1 MIIDSHQHFWNYNPE
16 RDTWIDE
23 SMQALKKNFLP
34 ENLKP
39 ILIDNAIDGCISV
52 QAGQSYE
59 ETEFLLECASNNK
72 FIKGVVC
79 WVDLCSPDLEK
90 KLKRYSTDKKL
101 KGVRHIVQ
109 SESKEYLL
117 RKDVQ
122 VGISKLSDFNLTF
135 DLLVTPIQL
144 QSAIKLVKTFP
155 DQKFVLDHI
164 AKPCISEPL
173 SKTWVNDIINLS
185 KQDNV
190 FCKISGLVT
199 ETKGYNFLEADF
211 LPFLD
216 IIFQYFGFD
225 RIMYGSDW
233 PVCLLAAQYKKVLDI
248 ITDYLSSYDSKTRE
262 KIMGT
267 NAQIFYNL

>member
-39 ILIDNAIDGCISV
+39 ILIDNGIDGCISV

-72 FIKGVVC
+72 FIKGVVG

-90 KLKRYSTDKKL
+90 KLKRYSTDKKF

-122 VGISKLSDFNLTF
+122 AGISKLSNFNLTF

-155 DQKFVLDHI
+155 NQKFVLDHI
-164 AKPCISEPL
+164 AKPRISEPL
-173 SKTWVNDIINLS
+173 NKTWVNDIINLS
-185 KQDNV
+185 KQNNV

-199 ETKGYNFLEADF
+199 ETKDNNFLEADF

>member
-23 SMQALKKNFLP
+23 SMQVLKKNFLP
-34 ENLKP
+34 RNLKP
-39 ILIDNAIDGCISV
+39 ILINNGIDGCISV
-52 QAGQSYE
+52 QADQSYQ
-59 ETEFLLECASNNK
+59 ETEFLLKCASNNK
-72 FIKGVVC
+72 FIKGVVG
-79 WVDLCSPDLEK
+79 WVDLCSPNLEK
-90 KLKRYSTDKKL
+90 KLEKYTSDKIF

-109 SESKEYLL
+109 SESPEYLL

-122 VGISKLSDFNLTF
+122 SGISKLSKFNLTF

-144 QSAIKLVKTFP
+144 QSAIKLVKIFP
-155 DQKFVLDHI
+155 NQKFVLDHI
-164 AKPCISEPL
+164 AKPRISEPL
-173 SKTWVNDIINLS
+173 NKTWVSDIINLS
-185 KQDNV
+185 KHSNV

-199 ETKGYNFLEADF
+199 ETKGYNFSETDF

-216 IIFQYFGFD
+216 VIFKYFGFD

-233 PVCLLAAQYKKVLDI
+233 PVCLLAADYKKVLEI
-248 ITDYLSSYDSKTRE
+248 ISNYLMSYDSKISE

-267 NAQIFYNL
+267 NAKIFYNL

>member
-23 SMQALKKNFLP
+23 SMQVLKKNFLP
-34 ENLKP
+34 RNLKP
-39 ILIDNAIDGCISV
+39 ILINNGIDGCISV
-52 QAGQSYE
+52 QADQSYQ
-59 ETEFLLECASNNK
+59 ETEFLLKCASNNK
-72 FIKGVVC
+72 FIKGVVG
-79 WVDLCSPDLEK
+79 WVDLCSPNLEK
-90 KLKRYSTDKKL
+90 KLEKYTSDKIF

-109 SESKEYLL
+109 SESPEYLL

-122 VGISKLSDFNLTF
+122 SGISKLSKFNLTF

-144 QSAIKLVKTFP
+144 QSAIKLVKIFP
-155 DQKFVLDHI
+155 NQKFVLDHI
-164 AKPCISEPL
+164 AKPRISEPL
-173 SKTWVNDIINLS
+173 NKTWVSDIINLS
-185 KQDNV
+185 KYSNV

-199 ETKGYNFLEADF
+199 ETKGYNFSETDF

-216 IIFQYFGFD
+216 LIFKYFGFD

-233 PVCLLAAQYKKVLDI
+233 PVCLLAADYKKVLEI
-248 ITDYLSSYDSKTRE
+248 ISNYLMGYDSKIRE

-267 NAQIFYNL
+267 NAKIFYNL

>member
-23 SMQALKKNFLP
+23 SMQVLKKNFLP
-34 ENLKP
+34 KNLKP
-39 ILIDNAIDGCISV
+39 ILINNGIDGCISV
-52 QAGQSYE
+52 QADQSYQ
-59 ETEFLLECASNNK
+59 ETEFLLKCASNNN
-72 FIKGVVC
+72 FIKGVVG

-155 DQKFVLDHI
+155 NQKFVLDHI
-164 AKPCISEPL
+164 AKPRISEPL

-185 KQDNV
+185 KQNNV

-233 PVCLLAAQYKKVLDI
+233 PVCLLAAEYKKVLDI

>member
-23 SMQALKKNFLP
+23 SMQVLKKNFLP

-39 ILIDNAIDGCISV
+39 ILIDNGIDGCISV
-52 QAGQSYE
+52 QADQSYQ
-59 ETEFLLECASNNK
+59 ETEFLLKCASNNK
-72 FIKGVVC
+72 FIKGVVG
-79 WVDLCSPDLEK
+79 WVDLCSPNLEK
-90 KLKRYSTDKKL
+90 KLEKYTSDKMF

-109 SESKEYLL
+109 SESPEYLL

-122 VGISKLSDFNLTF
+122 SGISKLSKFNLTF

-144 QSAIKLVKTFP
+144 QSAIKLVKIFP
-155 DQKFVLDHI
+155 NQKFVLDHI
-164 AKPCISEPL
+164 AKPRISEPL
-173 SKTWVNDIINLS
+173 NKNWVSDIINLS
-185 KQDNV
+185 KYSNV

-199 ETKGYNFLEADF
+199 ETKGYNFSETDF

-216 IIFQYFGFD
+216 VIFKYFGFD

-233 PVCLLAAQYKKVLDI
+233 PVCLLAADYKKVLEI
-248 ITDYLSSYDSKTRE
+248 ISNYLMSYDSKIRE

-267 NAQIFYNL
+267 NAKIFYNL

>member
-23 SMQALKKNFLP
+23 SMQVLKKNFLP
-34 ENLKP
+34 KNLKP
-39 ILIDNAIDGCISV
+39 ILINNGIDGCISV
-52 QAGQSYE
+52 QADQSYQ
-59 ETEFLLECASNNK
+59 ETDFLLKCASNNK
-72 FIKGVVC
+72 FIKGVVG
-79 WVDLCSPDLEK
+79 WVDLCSPNLEK
-90 KLKRYSTDKKL
+90 KLEKYTSNKMF

-109 SESKEYLL
+109 SESPEYLL

-122 VGISKLSDFNLTF
+122 SGISKLSKFNLTF

-144 QSAIKLVKTFP
+144 QSAIKLVKIFP
-155 DQKFVLDHI
+155 NQKFVLDHI
-164 AKPCISEPL
+164 AKPRISEPL
-173 SKTWVNDIINLS
+173 NKTWVSDIINLS
-185 KQDNV
+185 KYSNV

-199 ETKGYNFLEADF
+199 ETKGYNFSETDF

-216 IIFQYFGFD
+216 VIFKYFGFD

-233 PVCLLAAQYKKVLDI
+233 PVCLLAADYKKVLEI
-248 ITDYLSSYDSKTRE
+248 ISNYLMGYDSKIRE

-267 NAQIFYNL
+267 NAKIFYNL

>member
-23 SMQALKKNFLP
+23 SMQVLKKNFLP
-34 ENLKP
+34 KNLKP
-39 ILIDNAIDGCISV
+39 ILINNGIDGCISV
-52 QAGQSYE
+52 QADQSYQ
-59 ETEFLLECASNNK
+59 ETDFLLKCASNNK
-72 FIKGVVC
+72 FIKGVVG
-79 WVDLCSPDLEK
+79 WVDLCSPNLEK
-90 KLKRYSTDKKL
+90 KLEKYTSDKMF

-109 SESKEYLL
+109 SESPEYLL

-122 VGISKLSDFNLTF
+122 SGISKLSKFNLTF

-144 QSAIKLVKTFP
+144 QSAIKLVKIFP
-155 DQKFVLDHI
+155 NQKFVLDHI
-164 AKPCISEPL
+164 AKPRISEPL
-173 SKTWVNDIINLS
+173 NKTWVNDIINLS
-185 KQDNV
+185 KYSNV

-199 ETKGYNFLEADF
+199 ETKGYNFSETDF

-216 IIFQYFGFD
+216 LIFKYFGFD

-233 PVCLLAAQYKKVLDI
+233 PVCLLAADYKKVLEI
-248 ITDYLSSYDSKTRE
+248 ISNYLMGYDSKIRE

-267 NAQIFYNL
+267 NAKIFYNL

>member
-39 ILIDNAIDGCISV
+39 ILIDNGIDGCISV
-52 QAGQSYE
+52 QADQSYQ
-59 ETEFLLECASNNK
+59 ETEFLLKCASNNN
-72 FIKGVVC
+72 FIKGVVG

-90 KLKRYSTDKKL
+90 KLKRYSTDKKF

-122 VGISKLSDFNLTF
+122 AGISKLSNFNLTF

-155 DQKFVLDHI
+155 NQKFVLDHI
-164 AKPCISEPL
+164 AKPRISEPL

-185 KQDNV
+185 KQNNI

>member
-23 SMQALKKNFLP
+23 SMQVLKKNFLP

-39 ILIDNAIDGCISV
+39 ILIDNGIDGCISV
-52 QAGQSYE
+52 QADQSYQ
-59 ETEFLLECASNNK
+59 ETEFLLKCASNNK
-72 FIKGVVC
+72 FIKGVVG
-79 WVDLCSPDLEK
+79 WVDLCSPNLEK
-90 KLKRYSTDKKL
+90 KLEKYTSDKIF

-109 SESKEYLL
+109 SESPEYLL

-122 VGISKLSDFNLTF
+122 SGISKLSKFNLTF

-144 QSAIKLVKTFP
+144 QSAIKLVKIFP
-155 DQKFVLDHI
+155 NQKFVLDHI
-164 AKPCISEPL
+164 AKPRISEPL
-173 SKTWVNDIINLS
+173 NKTWVNDIINLS
-185 KQDNV
+185 KYSNV

-199 ETKGYNFLEADF
+199 ETKGYNFSETDF

-216 IIFQYFGFD
+216 VIFKYFGFD

-233 PVCLLAAQYKKVLDI
+233 PVCLLAADYKKVLEI
-248 ITDYLSSYDSKTRE
+248 ISNYLMGYDSKIRE

-267 NAQIFYNL
+267 NAKIFYNL

>member
-23 SMQALKKNFLP
+23 SMQVLKKNFLP
-34 ENLKP
+34 RNLKP
-39 ILIDNAIDGCISV
+39 ILINNGIDGCISV
-52 QAGQSYE
+52 QADQSYQ
-59 ETEFLLECASNNK
+59 ETEFLLKCASNNK
-72 FIKGVVC
+72 FIKGVVG
-79 WVDLCSPDLEK
+79 WVDLCSPNLEK
-90 KLKRYSTDKKL
+90 QLEKYTSDKMF

-109 SESKEYLL
+109 SESPEYLL

-122 VGISKLSDFNLTF
+122 SGISKLSKFNLTF

-144 QSAIKLVKTFP
+144 QSAIKLVKIFP
-155 DQKFVLDHI
+155 NQKFVLDHI
-164 AKPCISEPL
+164 AKPRISEPL
-173 SKTWVNDIINLS
+173 NKTWVSDIINLS
-185 KQDNV
+185 KYSNV

-199 ETKGYNFLEADF
+199 ETKGYNFSETDF

-216 IIFQYFGFD
+216 VIFKYFGFD

-233 PVCLLAAQYKKVLDI
+233 PVCLLAANYKKVLEI
-248 ITDYLSSYDSKTRE
+248 ISNYLMSYDSKIRE

-267 NAQIFYNL
+267 NAKIFYNL

>member
-23 SMQALKKNFLP
+23 SMQVLKKNFLP
-34 ENLKP
+34 KNLKP
-39 ILIDNAIDGCISV
+39 ILINNGIDGCISV
-52 QAGQSYE
+52 QADQSYQ
-59 ETEFLLECASNNK
+59 ETEFLLKCASNNK
-72 FIKGVVC
+72 FIKGVVG

-90 KLKRYSTDKKL
+90 KLEKYTSDKIF

-109 SESKEYLL
+109 SESPEYLL

-122 VGISKLSDFNLTF
+122 SGISKLSKFNLTF

-144 QSAIKLVKTFP
+144 QSAIKLVKIFP
-155 DQKFVLDHI
+155 NQKFVLDHI
-164 AKPCISEPL
+164 AKPRISEPL
-173 SKTWVNDIINLS
+173 NKTWVSDIINLS
-185 KQDNV
+185 KYSNV

-199 ETKGYNFLEADF
+199 ETKGYNFSETDF

-216 IIFQYFGFD
+216 VIFKYFGFD
-225 RIMYGSDW
+225 RIMYCSDC
-233 PVCLLAAQYKKVLDI
+233 PVCLLAADYKKVLEI
-248 ITDYLSSYDSKTRE
+248 ISNYLMSYDSKIRE

-267 NAQIFYNL
+267 NAKIFYNL

>member
-23 SMQALKKNFLP
+23 SMQVLKKNFLP
-34 ENLKP
+34 KDLET
-39 ILIDNAIDGCISV
+39 ILINNGIDGCISV
-52 QAGQSYE
+52 QADQSYQ
-59 ETEFLLECASNNK
+59 ETDFLLKCASNNK
-72 FIKGVVC
+72 FIKGVVG
-79 WVDLCSPDLEK
+79 WVDLCSPNLEK
-90 KLKRYSTDKKL
+90 KLEKYTSDKIF

-109 SESKEYLL
+109 SESPEYLL

-122 VGISKLSDFNLTF
+122 SGISKLSKFNLTF

-144 QSAIKLVKTFP
+144 QSATKLVKIFP
-155 DQKFVLDHI
+155 NQKFVLDHI
-164 AKPCISEPL
+164 AKPRISEPL
-173 SKTWVNDIINLS
+173 NKTWVSDIINLS
-185 KQDNV
+185 KYSNV

-199 ETKGYNFLEADF
+199 ETKGYNFSETDF

-216 IIFQYFGFD
+216 VIFKYFGFD

-233 PVCLLAAQYKKVLDI
+233 PVCLLAADYKKVLEI
-248 ITDYLSSYDSKTRE
+248 ISNYLMGYDSKIRE

-267 NAQIFYNL
+267 NAKIFYNL

>member
-39 ILIDNAIDGCISV
+39 ILMDNGIDGCISV
-52 QAGQSYE
+52 QADQSYK
-59 ETEFLLECASNNK
+59 ETEFLLKCASNNK
-72 FIKGVVC
+72 FIKGVVG
-79 WVDLCSPDLEK
+79 WVDLCSPNLEK
-90 KLKRYSTDKKL
+90 KLEKYTSDKMF

-109 SESKEYLL
+109 SESPEYLL
-117 RKDVQ
+117 RKDVKS
-122 VGISKLSDFNLTF
+122 GISKLSKFNLTF

-144 QSAIKLVKTFP
+144 QSAIKLVKIFP
-155 DQKFVLDHI
+155 NQKFVLDHI
-164 AKPCISEPL
+164 AKPRISEPL
-173 SKTWVNDIINLS
+173 NKTWVSDIINLS
-185 KQDNV
+185 KYSNV

-199 ETKGYNFLEADF
+199 ETKGYNFSETDF

-216 IIFQYFGFD
+216 VIFKYFGFD

-233 PVCLLAAQYKKVLDI
+233 PVCLLAADYKKVLEI
-248 ITDYLSSYDSKTRE
+248 ISNYLMSYDSKIRE

-267 NAQIFYNL
+267 NAKIFYNL

>member
-23 SMQALKKNFLP
+23 SMQVLKKNFLP
-34 ENLKP
+34 RNLKP
-39 ILIDNAIDGCISV
+39 ILINNGIDGCISV
-52 QAGQSYE
+52 QADQSYQ
-59 ETEFLLECASNNK
+59 ETEFLLKCASNNK
-72 FIKGVVC
+72 FIKGVVG
-79 WVDLCSPDLEK
+79 WVDLCSPNLEK
-90 KLKRYSTDKKL
+90 KLEKYTSDKMF

-109 SESKEYLL
+109 SESPEYLL

-122 VGISKLSDFNLTF
+122 SGISKLSKFNLTF

-144 QSAIKLVKTFP
+144 QSAIKLVKIFP
-155 DQKFVLDHI
+155 NQKFVLDHI
-164 AKPCISEPL
+164 AKPRISEPL
-173 SKTWVNDIINLS
+173 NKTWVSEIINLS
-185 KQDNV
+185 KYSNV

-199 ETKGYNFLEADF
+199 ETKGYNFSETDF

-216 IIFQYFGFD
+216 VIFKYFGFD

-233 PVCLLAAQYKKVLDI
+233 PVCLLAADYKKVLEI
-248 ITDYLSSYDSKTRE
+248 ISNYLTSYDSKIRE

-267 NAQIFYNL
+267 NAKIFYNL

>member
-23 SMQALKKNFLP
+23 SMQVLKKNFLP
-34 ENLKP
+34 RNLKP
-39 ILIDNAIDGCISV
+39 ILINNGIDGCISV
-52 QAGQSYE
+52 QADQSYQ
-59 ETEFLLECASNNK
+59 ETEFLLKCASNNK
-72 FIKGVVC
+72 FIKGVVG
-79 WVDLCSPDLEK
+79 WVDLCSPNLEK
-90 KLKRYSTDKKL
+90 KLEKYTSDKMF

-109 SESKEYLL
+109 SESPEYLL

-122 VGISKLSDFNLTF
+122 SGISKLSKFNLTF

-144 QSAIKLVKTFP
+144 QSAIKLVKIFP
-155 DQKFVLDHI
+155 NQKFVLDHI
-164 AKPCISEPL
+164 AKPRISEPL
-173 SKTWVNDIINLS
+173 NKTWVSEIINLS
-185 KQDNV
+185 KYSNV

-199 ETKGYNFLEADF
+199 ETKGYNFSETDF

-216 IIFQYFGFD
+216 VIFKYFGFD

-233 PVCLLAAQYKKVLDI
+233 PVCLLAADYKKVLEI
-248 ITDYLSSYDSKTRE
+248 ISNYLMSYDSKIRE

-267 NAQIFYNL
+267 NAKIFYNL

>member
-23 SMQALKKNFLP
+23 SMQVLKKNFLP
-34 ENLKP
+34 KNLKP
-39 ILIDNAIDGCISV
+39 ILINNGIDGCISV
-52 QAGQSYE
+52 QANQSYQ
-59 ETEFLLECASNNK
+59 ETEFLLKCASNNK
-72 FIKGVVC
+72 FIKGVVG
-79 WVDLCSPDLEK
+79 WVDLCSPNLEK
-90 KLKRYSTDKKL
+90 KLEKYTSDKMF

-109 SESKEYLL
+109 SESIEYLL

-122 VGISKLSDFNLTF
+122 SGISKLSKFNLTF

-144 QSAIKLVKTFP
+144 QSAIKLVKIFP
-155 DQKFVLDHI
+155 NQKFVLDHI
-164 AKPCISEPL
+164 AKPRISEPL
-173 SKTWVNDIINLS
+173 NKTWVSDIINLS
-185 KQDNV
+185 KYSNV

-199 ETKGYNFLEADF
+199 ETKGYNFSETDF

-216 IIFQYFGFD
+216 VIFKYFGFD

-233 PVCLLAAQYKKVLDI
+233 PVCLLAADYKKVLEI
-248 ITDYLSSYDSKTRE
+248 ISNYLMSYDSKIRE

-267 NAQIFYNL
+267 NAKIFYNL

>member
-23 SMQALKKNFLP
+23 SMQVLKKNFLP
-34 ENLKP
+34 KNLKP
-39 ILIDNAIDGCISV
+39 ILINNGIDGCISV
-52 QAGQSYE
+52 QADQSYQ
-59 ETEFLLECASNNK
+59 ETEFLLKCASKNK
-72 FIKGVVC
+72 FIKGVVG
-79 WVDLCSPDLEK
+79 WVDLCSPNLEK
-90 KLKRYSTDKKL
+90 NLEKYTSDKMF

-109 SESKEYLL
+109 SESPEYLL

-122 VGISKLSDFNLTF
+122 SGISKLSKFNLTF

-144 QSAIKLVKTFP
+144 QSAIKLVKIFP
-155 DQKFVLDHI
+155 NQKFVLDHI
-164 AKPCISEPL
+164 AKPRISEPL
-173 SKTWVNDIINLS
+173 NKTWVNDIINLS
-185 KQDNV
+185 KYSNV

-199 ETKGYNFLEADF
+199 ETKGYNFSETDF

-216 IIFQYFGFD
+216 LIFKYFGFD

-233 PVCLLAAQYKKVLDI
+233 PVCLLAADYKKVLELI
-248 ITDYLSSYDSKTRE
+248 SNYLMSYDSKIRE

-267 NAQIFYNL
+267 NAKIFYNL

>member
-23 SMQALKKNFLP
+23 SMQVLKKNFLP
-34 ENLKP
+34 RNLKP
-39 ILIDNAIDGCISV
+39 ILINNGIDGCISV
-52 QAGQSYE
+52 QADQSYQ
-59 ETEFLLECASNNK
+59 ETDFLLKCASNNK
-72 FIKGVVC
+72 FIKGVVG

-90 KLKRYSTDKKL
+90 NLEKYTSDKIF

-109 SESKEYLL
+109 SESPEYLL

-122 VGISKLSDFNLTF
+122 SGISKLSKFNLTF

-144 QSAIKLVKTFP
+144 QSAIKLVKIFP
-155 DQKFVLDHI
+155 NQKFVLDHI
-164 AKPCISEPL
+164 AKPRISEPL
-173 SKTWVNDIINLS
+173 NKTWVSDIINLS
-185 KQDNV
+185 KYSNV

-199 ETKGYNFLEADF
+199 ETKGYNFSETDF

-216 IIFQYFGFD
+216 VIFKYFGFD

-233 PVCLLAAQYKKVLDI
+233 PVCLLAADYKKVLEI
-248 ITDYLSSYDSKTRE
+248 ISNYLMGYDSKIRE

-267 NAQIFYNL
+267 NAKIFYNL

>member
-23 SMQALKKNFLP
+23 SMQVLKKNFLP
-34 ENLKP
+34 RNLKP
-39 ILIDNAIDGCISV
+39 ILINNGIDGCISV
-52 QAGQSYE
+52 QADQSYQ
-59 ETEFLLECASNNK
+59 ETEFLLKCASNNK
-72 FIKGVVC
+72 FIKGVVG
-79 WVDLCSPDLEK
+79 WVDLCSPNLEK
-90 KLKRYSTDKKL
+90 KLEKYTSDKIF

-109 SESKEYLL
+109 SESPEYLL

-122 VGISKLSDFNLTF
+122 SGISKLSKFNLTF

-144 QSAIKLVKTFP
+144 QSAIKLVKIFP
-155 DQKFVLDHI
+155 NQKFVLDHI
-164 AKPCISEPL
+164 AKPRISEPL
-173 SKTWVNDIINLS
+173 NKTWVSDIINLS
-185 KQDNV
+185 KYSNV

-199 ETKGYNFLEADF
+199 ETKGYNFSETDF

-216 IIFQYFGFD
+216 VIFKYFGFD

-233 PVCLLAAQYKKVLDI
+233 PVCLLAADYKKVLEI
-248 ITDYLSSYDSKTRE
+248 ISNYLMSYDSKIRE

-267 NAQIFYNL
+267 NAKIFYNL